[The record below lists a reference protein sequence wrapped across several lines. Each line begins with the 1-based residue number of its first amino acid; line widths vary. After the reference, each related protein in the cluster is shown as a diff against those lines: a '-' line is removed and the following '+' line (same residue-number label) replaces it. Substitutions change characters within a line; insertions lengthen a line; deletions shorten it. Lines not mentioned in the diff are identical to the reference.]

1 MIMYDK
7 STTTHT
13 YGFEVTDM
21 YMIRRRIQTMFLL
34 DLGTKRLSF
43 IVLDTE
49 LTIEYAIQ
57 CRSAAG
63 F

>member
-1 MIMYDK
+1 
-7 STTTHT
+7 
-13 YGFEVTDM
+13 
-21 YMIRRRIQTMFLL
+21 MFLL